1 MKYYEIIVTSQVIV
15 MEMNLFFQTFIL
27 IMKKI
32 RF

>member
-1 MKYYEIIVTSQVIV
+1 MKYYEIIVTSQVII